1 MNTVPVYEAKNK
13 LPLFIHQA
21 EQGNPL
27 AITRHNNVVAYLIS
41 KDDFEELT
49 KGGKKE
55 KSLAE
60 RMQDR
65 RKEYG
70 LEDDDFD
77 YTEYFDSLR
86 ERGYYGRPEGDH
98 VFDGV

>member
-27 AITRHNNVVAYLIS
+27 AITRHNNIVAYLIS
-41 KDDFEELT
+41 KEDFEALT

-60 RMQDR
+60 RMQER

>member
-41 KDDFEELT
+41 KEDFEAFT
-49 KGGKKE
+49 SGGKKE
-55 KSLAE
+55 KSLVE
-60 RMQDR
+60 KLQEK
-65 RKEYG
+65 RKEYD

-77 YTEYFDSLR
+77 YTEYFGSLR
-86 ERGYYGRPEGDH
+86 DRNYFGRPGAEH
-98 VFDGV
+98 IFDEV

>member
-1 MNTVPVYEAKNK
+1 MNTVPVFEAKNK

-21 EQGNPL
+21 EQGEQL
-27 AITRHNNVVAYLIS
+27 AITRHNNIVAYLIS

-55 KSLAE
+55 KSLVE
-60 RMQDR
+60 KMQER

-98 VFDGV
+98 VFDEV